1 MNADHIGDV
10 INSLVSLGASQAT
23 GKPIYTLIA
32 NAPDSILK
40 TSSFYSEYVY
50 PEQRAIKEAIKAV
63 AQSKDAY
70 IISSVLLNFWTH
82 KIHLEK
88 IISLTGMGC
97 CADKAKAILNQY
109 VYFLKTGVKP
119 EWKPDE
125 LNCFWLPKFGT
136 QDQWFNFIHGIYMFT
151 VGHAGEFYKTRNVL
165 ITEADTYLAKI
176 KELGNEPK

>member
-1 MNADHIGDV
+1 M
-10 INSLVSLGASQAT
+10 
-23 GKPIYTLIA
+23 PI
-32 NAPDSILK
+32 
-40 TSSFYSEYVY
+40 
-50 PEQRAIKEAIKAV
+50 EAIKAV

-125 LNCFWLPKFGT
+125 PNCFWLPKFGT
-136 QDQWFNFIHGIYMFT
+136 QDQWFNFIEPLRGNHISLGGGGNGGF
-151 VGHAGEFYKTRNVL
+151 F
-165 ITEADTYLAKI
+165 KI
-176 KELGNEPK
+176 